1 MSRTVKYEEL
11 PQSAKD
17 AITPMLLHI
26 RSTLSCFA
34 SRAVDDFDNV
44 IGILSAAIAKDYDY
58 SPEEIKESI
67 DEQFEN

>member
-1 MSRTVKYEEL
+1 MARTVKYEEL
-11 PQSAKD
+11 PQPAKD
-17 AITPMLLHI
+17 ATATMLRHI

-44 IGILSAAIAKDYDY
+44 IGILSAAIADYYGY
-58 SPEEIKESI
+58 SSEEIKESI